1 MIVEVLERN
10 EQAYFKA
17 DVLDVEGSEVLIQY
31 VGETESLFVDVN
43 RIRVM
48 PQQMTVEE
56 LAAFNPTVGE
66 RVEVE
71 FPDNEGPDSWWD
83 GKILNLKNGDYVV
96 AFPDGEKVIVDKK
109 RMRPSY
115 GHTPARLIKKIIPV
129 PTDKQ
134 KSLLS
139 VDYKF
144 HLEKIIK
151 HVRDQCNRLLVNK
164 KSLIHHVHAQAKLL
178 VLRLTEDGKNV
189 VSIASSVASL
199 ETASSLVDMLFLKV
213 VKIAENEAQQ
223 KMLQT
228 RLHGVNLHFGAVSSF
243 HVNPEYLGLMIGAKG
258 CNIKN
263 AQAISGADYP
273 CVLFSHGS
281 LISLQVSRKSM

>member
-151 HVRDQCNRLLVNK
+151 HVRDQCNLPP
-164 KSLIHHVHAQAKLL
+164 S
-178 VLRLTEDGKNV
+178 
-189 VSIASSVASL
+189 
-199 ETASSLVDMLFLKV
+199 
-213 VKIAENEAQQ
+213 
-223 KMLQT
+223 
-228 RLHGVNLHFGAVSSF
+228 
-243 HVNPEYLGLMIGAKG
+243 
-258 CNIKN
+258 
-263 AQAISGADYP
+263 
-273 CVLFSHGS
+273 
-281 LISLQVSRKSM
+281 